1 MLRPSIAG
9 LALVGVLVTLPAFG
23 QAPASPGPGATP
35 APGVAPAGSVGSTV
49 DGASPARAA
58 STSAVGR
65 TKPPGAAADGTRPD
79 LDAKSRQLDRKIKT
93 GICTGCK

>member
-9 LALVGVLVTLPAFG
+9 LALVGVLVVLPAFG
-23 QAPASPGPGATP
+23 QAPASPGPASPG
-35 APGVAPAGSVGSTV
+35 PGVAPAGSVGSTV
-49 DGASPARAA
+49 DGAPPARAA

-79 LDAKSRQLDRKIKT
+79 LDAKSRQLDRKIQT

>member
-9 LALVGVLVTLPAFG
+9 LALVGVLVALPAFG
-23 QAPASPGPGATP
+23 QAPASPGPASPG
-35 APGVAPAGSVGSTV
+35 PGVAPAGSVGSTV
-49 DGASPARAA
+49 DGAPPARAA
-58 STSAVGR
+58 STTAVGR

-79 LDAKSRQLDRKIKT
+79 LDAKSRQLDRKIQT

>member
-9 LALVGVLVTLPAFG
+9 FALLGVLVALPAFG
-23 QAPASPGPGATP
+23 QAPASPGPASPG
-35 APGVAPAGSVGSTV
+35 PGVAPAGSVGSTV
-49 DGASPARAA
+49 DGAPPARAA

-79 LDAKSRQLDRKIKT
+79 LDAKSRQLDRKIQT